1 MNLDDYSY
9 AENDRRY
16 IKPEVGLNESNAF
29 IDNLR
34 STVQEENTRNNQLTY
49 NLGSDLPSN
58 MGGLSGSSGYFQSR
72 YQTPQVNSMVSDLR
86 ATAQAQAL
94 QEAMNNELN
103 KAKKLYTDAYRAAKK
118 REAENNKT
126 TDDDDDDLTK
136 DLTGF
141 DVEEN
146 DSENLKDTD
155 PVRLE
160 ESGESSPYARYKEVT
175 DDEGNVIGTGVT
187 WYPHSNPWE
196 SFLSRYQMIVDDGYS
211 NTADWIKRYLLN
223 PIVTSPMK
231 FNGK

>member
-29 IDNLR
+29 IDNF
-34 STVQEENTRNNQLTY
+34 RNIASETNEQNRQTTY
-49 NLGSDLPSN
+49 NLGSALPSN
-58 MGGLSGSSGYFQSR
+58 LGGLSGSNSYFQSR
-72 YQTPQVNSMVSDLR
+72 YQTPQVDSMVSDLR

-94 QEAMNNELN
+94 QDAMNNELN

-118 REAENNKT
+118 RGAGNKNGT
-126 TDDDDDDLTK
+126 TDDGTK
-136 DLTGF
+136 NLTGF

-146 DSENLKDTD
+146 DSKNLEDTD

-160 ESGESSPYARYKEVT
+160 ESGKSSPYAKYKEVT
-175 DDEGNVIGTGVT
+175 DGEGNVVGTGVT
-187 WYPHSNPWE
+187 WYPHNNFWE
-196 SFLSRYQMIVDDGYS
+196 SLMSGYLMDANDLYSDFDG
-211 NTADWIKRYLLN
+211 WVKKRFLN

>member
-9 AENDRRY
+9 AENNRRY

-29 IDNLR
+29 IDNF
-34 STVQEENTRNNQLTY
+34 RNIASETNEQNRQTTY
-49 NLGSDLPSN
+49 NLGSALPSN
-58 MGGLSGSSGYFQSR
+58 LGGLSGSNSYFQSR
-72 YQTPQVNSMVSDLR
+72 YQTPQVDSMVSDLR

-94 QEAMNNELN
+94 QDAMNNELN

-118 REAENNKT
+118 REAGNKNGT
-126 TDDDDDDLTK
+126 TDDDDDVTK
-136 DLTGF
+136 NLTGF

-146 DSENLKDTD
+146 DSKNLEDTD
-155 PVRLE
+155 PARLE
-160 ESGESSPYARYKEVT
+160 ESGKSSPYARYKEVT

-187 WYPHSNPWE
+187 WYPHNNPWE

-211 NTADWIKRYLLN
+211 NTADWAKRFLLN
-223 PIVTSPMK
+223 PIVKSPMK